1 MIEEG
6 QPFPDF
12 SMSDQDGN
20 IVTKDD
26 LKGKKAV
33 LYFYPKD
40 DTPGCTTEACNF
52 RDALPSFGG
61 VPVYGVSPDDV
72 KSHQKFAKKFGLNF
86 PLLVDEDHR
95 LTEQLGLW
103 VEKSMFGKTFMGV
116 ERTTFVLDENGDVR
130 KLFRKV
136 SPQDHAEEV
145 RAAIQ

>member
-12 SMSDQDGN
+12 SMTDQDGN
-20 IVTKDD
+20 VVTRAD

-33 LYFYPKD
+33 IYFYPKD

-52 RDALPSFGG
+52 RDALPTFGD
-61 VPVYGVSPDDV
+61 VPIYGVSPDDA
-72 KSHQKFAKKFGLNF
+72 KSHRKFAKKFDLNF

-95 LTEQLGLW
+95 LCDELGIW
-103 VEKSMFGKTFMGV
+103 VEKSMYGKTFMGV
-116 ERTTFVLDENGDVR
+116 ERTTYVLDENGTVA

-136 SPQDHAEEV
+136 KPAEHVEEV
-145 RAAIQ
+145 RAAL